1 MIFKIILFNIYTNQ
15 KKQIMKYLSRLFVIS
30 GVAFL
35 ISCGGEK
42 KEESTEE
49 TTAAPEEVVEVAK
62 SEAVAMISSA
72 SGSTLSGEAT
82 FVDNG
87 DGSVTFNLNVTGAA
101 PGVHALHLHQNGDCS
116 ADDATSAGGHWNPAE
131 TDHGKRMESA
141 AFHAGDIDNMTVS
154 EDSTGSLSMVV
165 KGWSVG
171 GADSTNVIGRAV
183 IIHALAD
190 DFTSQPS
197 GAAGARVG
205 CGVVTEKM

>member
-1 MIFKIILFNIYTNQ
+1 
-15 KKQIMKYLSRLFVIS
+15 MKYLNSLFMIL
-30 GVAFL
+30 GVAVL
-35 ISCGGEK
+35 ISCGGQK
-42 KEESTEE
+42 KEDTTGE
-49 TTAAPEEVVEVAK
+49 TTTAPEEEVVEEAK

-101 PGVHALHLHQNGDCS
+101 PGEHALHLHQNGDCS

-131 TDHGKRMESA
+131 TDHGKRRESPE
-141 AFHAGDIDNMTVS
+141 FHAGDIDNMTVAA
-154 EDSTGSLSMVV
+154 DSTGSLSMVV

-171 GADSTNVIGRAV
+171 GVDSTNVIGRAV

-205 CGVVTEKM
+205 CGVVNEKM

>member
-1 MIFKIILFNIYTNQ
+1 
-15 KKQIMKYLSRLFVIS
+15 MKYLSRLFVIS

-42 KEESTEE
+42 KEATEETTEE
-49 TTAAPEEVVEVAK
+49 TTATEEVVEVTK

-87 DGSVTFNLNVTGAA
+87 DGTVTFNLNVTGAT
-101 PGVHALHLHQNGDCS
+101 PGEHALHLHQNGDCS

-141 AFHAGDIDNMTVS
+141 AFHAGDIDNMTVGA
-154 EDSTGSLSMVV
+154 DSTGSVSMVV
-165 KGWSVG
+165 NGWSVG
-171 GADSTNVIGRAV
+171 GADSTNVVGRAV

-205 CGVVTEKM
+205 CGVVNEKM

>member
-1 MIFKIILFNIYTNQ
+1 
-15 KKQIMKYLSRLFVIS
+15 MKYLSRLFVIS

-42 KEESTEE
+42 KEEATEE
-49 TTAAPEEVVEVAK
+49 TTTTPEEEVVEVAK

-101 PGVHALHLHQNGDCS
+101 PGEHALHLHQNGDCS

-131 TDHGKRMESA
+131 TDHGKRMESP
-141 AFHAGDIDNMTVS
+141 AFHAGDIDNMTVA

-171 GADSTNVIGRAV
+171 GADSTNVVGRAV

-197 GAAGARVG
+197 GAAGPRVG